1 MAPQLTD
8 RDATLSARRVCCP
21 CSGHMS
27 TSVFVI
33 DRVHARQQSPTR
45 GNADVAATRSRS
57 TQLWAYCA
65 RVGKTRIQMQ
75 GFRKFPKAPDPESR
89 KNRNIAGG
97 QKTSRFDFQY
107 H

>member
-33 DRVHARQQSPTR
+33 DRGSRTQPKPDARQCRCGSDTLSLY
-45 GNADVAATRSRS
+45 ATVG
-57 TQLWAYCA
+57 LL
-65 RVGKTRIQMQ
+65 RVGRTRTQMQ

-89 KNRNIAGG
+89 ENRNIAGG
-97 QKTSRFDFQY
+97 QKTSRFDCQY